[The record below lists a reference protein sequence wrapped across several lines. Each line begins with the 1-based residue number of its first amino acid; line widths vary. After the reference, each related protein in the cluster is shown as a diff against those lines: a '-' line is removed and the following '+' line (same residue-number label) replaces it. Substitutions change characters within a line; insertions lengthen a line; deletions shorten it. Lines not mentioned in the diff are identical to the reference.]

1 MIFRPRNKKDKKALI
16 FILGLL
22 SFTILLYILILP
34 FYPEIKYRLSG
45 NNLNQKATTKK
56 IVEDFK
62 KNNNSVD
69 ENIMGFPS
77 SDYKTSPD
85 RLIIPKIGVN
95 APIVETDN
103 EAYGL
108 SLGAWLMPAGVHPGE
123 VGNTIISGHR
133 FKYLPPN
140 NLTFYLF
147 HKLKTG
153 DLVYIIWKGKNL
165 LYEINEIKVVEAT
178 DLSVI
183 EPSDDEILTMFTCTP
198 IYSTKQ
204 RLVVI
209 AKPVEK

>member
-1 MIFRPRNKKDKKALI
+1 MTPRLKNKKYRKALI

-22 SFTILLYILILP
+22 SFAILLYILLLP
-34 FYPEIKYRLSG
+34 FYPEIKYRLSN
-45 NNLNQKATTKK
+45 NNLDQKAETEK
-56 IVEDFK
+56 IVKELK
-62 KNNNSVD
+62 KNNKIIGETST
-69 ENIMGFPS
+69 GFPNS
-77 SDYKTSPD
+77 KYKTSED
-85 RLIIPKIGVN
+85 RLIISKIGVN

-108 SLGAWLMPAGVHPGE
+108 SLGAWLMPIGTRPGE
-123 VGNTIISGHR
+123 IGNTIISGHR

-147 HKLKTG
+147 HKLEVG
-153 DLVYIIWKGKNL
+153 DLVYIIWEGKD
-165 LYEINEIKVVEAT
+165 LYYKISEIKVVENT

-183 EPSDDEILTMFTCTP
+183 EPSDDERLTMFTCTP

-209 AKPVEK
+209 AKPTEK